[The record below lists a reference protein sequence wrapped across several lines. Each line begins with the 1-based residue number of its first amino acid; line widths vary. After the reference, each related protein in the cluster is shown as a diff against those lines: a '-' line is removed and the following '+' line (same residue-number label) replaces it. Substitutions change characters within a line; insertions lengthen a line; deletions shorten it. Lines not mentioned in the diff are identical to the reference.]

1 MLPSELSLAL
11 QGYSRHPLDMK
22 IAFIG
27 QKGIPARFGGVE
39 FHVEELARRLVQ
51 LGHQVSVYVRSWY
64 TDRNVTR
71 FEGTR
76 LIQTPTIR
84 TKHLDAILHSLT
96 SSVHALSQSYDIIHY
111 HAMGPAFFSWLPKLY
126 GLKVVVTIHALD
138 WQRPKWG
145 QAAKAL
151 IKMSERAAMRLPH
164 SVIVVS
170 RSLEGFLE
178 KKYGRSV
185 SYIPNGVN
193 LIRPPSPNAIT
204 ENYGLRGNDYVLSLG
219 RLVAEKRVDWLIR
232 AFNKIPAQLRLVI
245 AGGDDE
251 GGRAYTQYLKKLA
264 RGDRRVLFTGTVNDQ
279 VKEELLS
286 NALLYVTCSSLEG
299 LPVALLEAMAHSRSC
314 LASSIPSHR
323 EVITS
328 GSDGIIFQWDRF
340 EEFVETLKELM
351 GQSDAHRCG
360 LGNAARTKVAQKYS
374 WEKAVL
380 TTERIYSELLHSQ
393 KCSTSNRS

>member
-1 MLPSELSLAL
+1 M
-11 QGYSRHPLDMK
+11 R

-51 LGHQVSVYVRSWY
+51 RGHEVSVYVRSWY
-64 TDRNVTR
+64 TDCNISR
-71 FEGTR
+71 FKGTR
-76 LIQTPTIR
+76 LIPTPTIP

-96 SSVHALSQSYDIIHY
+96 SSIHSLSQSYDIIHY

-145 QAAKAL
+145 RTAKAF

-164 SVIVVS
+164 RVIVVS
-170 RSLEGFLE
+170 RSLEDLLE

-185 SYIPNGVN
+185 DYIPNGVN
-193 LIRPPSPNAIT
+193 LVSLLPPNTIT
-204 ENYGLRGNDYVLSLG
+204 QRYGLKGNDYVLSLG
-219 RLVAEKRVDWLIR
+219 RLVPEKRADWLIR
-232 AFNKIPAQLRLVI
+232 AFNVIPTQLRLVI
-245 AGGDDE
+245 AGEDDE
-251 GGRAYTQYLKKLA
+251 GGKAYTQHLKKLA
-264 RGDRRVLFTGTVNDQ
+264 RGDRRILFTGNVNGQ

-299 LPVALLEAMAHSRSC
+299 LPIALLEAMAHRRGC
-314 LASSIPSHR
+314 LVSSIPSHS

-328 GSDGIIFQWDRF
+328 GSDGVIFQWDRF
-340 EEFVETLKELM
+340 EEFIETFKELI
-351 GQSDAHRCG
+351 GQSNAHRCG
-360 LGNAARTKVAQKYS
+360 LGDAARNKVAQNYS
-374 WEKAVL
+374 WEKAVV
-380 TTERIYSELLHSQ
+380 TTERVYYSLLQSDKRPNNVLLTQ
-393 KCSTSNRS
+393 ADQTWDCRTSKN